1 MHHLHDMLARDRIGR
16 DHREAAQ
23 ARVLRV
29 LRAERRLEQA
39 RRRAVRTTLRAAHLV
54 LPESA

>member
-1 MHHLHDMLARDRIGR
+1 MHQLHDLLARDRLGR

-39 RRRAVRTTLRAAHLV
+39 RRRATRSTLRAAHLV
-54 LPESA
+54 LRESA